1 MPNKRYVDSQSVR
14 SRIHVKLC
22 LIWHFHFYNPVQT
35 SLASLT
41 PPFFISTFIDLTP
54 HHLAIIPI
62 RVLCI
67 PHI

>member
-1 MPNKRYVDSQSVR
+1 MPNKRYVVSQSVR

-22 LIWHFHFYNPVQT
+22 LIWHFHCRNPVQT
-35 SLASLT
+35 SLISLT
-41 PPFFISTFIDLTP
+41 FFFFISTFIDLAP

-67 PHI
+67 PPI